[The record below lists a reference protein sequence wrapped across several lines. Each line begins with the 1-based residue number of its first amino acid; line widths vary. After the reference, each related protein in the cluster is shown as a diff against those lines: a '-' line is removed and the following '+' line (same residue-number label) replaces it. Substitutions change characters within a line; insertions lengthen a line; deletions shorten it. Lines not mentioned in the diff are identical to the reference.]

1 MKRILLAGAALMAA
15 AFVTPALADS
25 VNGAST
31 NGTAAVTIF
40 TPITV
45 TQSQGLNFGTI
56 TSGAAGTVQIDA
68 TSSSRKVNGGVGA
81 VAQDPGAA
89 GGFVVTGQ
97 ANAAINVVVGNSI
110 DGFAGGITGKTQV
123 ATLPTALVGT
133 SASFPVGGVLNI
145 PANTPAGQ
153 YSGTYTVAVNYP

>member
-15 AFVTPALADS
+15 AFVTPALADT

-45 TQSQGLNFGTI
+45 TQSQGLDFGTI

-68 TSSSRKVNGGVGA
+68 ASSGRKVNGGVGA
-81 VAQDPGAA
+81 VAQDPGMA

-133 SASFPVGGVLNI
+133 SASFPVGGVLSI